1 MGELYAC
8 GSSSSLPMAV
18 SVLTRVEMCRPMSVV
33 ALMSTPDMFHVKA
46 LTSFSPTESE
56 ERRRKSVLC
65 SEELQD
71 NTGLV
76 RNLQHLY
83 SCNFHNSFILHLHL
97 HGTVG
102 LTSSFKSWSVN
113 NTKAICSTGNN
124 T

>member
-56 ERRRKSVLC
+56 ERRRKSVFC

-76 RNLQHLY
+76 RNL
-83 SCNFHNSFILHLHL
+83 
-97 HGTVG
+97 
-102 LTSSFKSWSVN
+102 
-113 NTKAICSTGNN
+113 
-124 T
+124 